1 MSSAHLVI
9 LKKQYLDAVIDG
21 SKTVESRLLKGK
33 SPPFGRVEP
42 GDKLFFKQ
50 SSGPVLATATAAAV
64 KSFENLTPAK
74 IAEIKSKYNKYILG
88 SDEYWAGKAD
98 SAYCVLIRIESVER
112 IAPVRI
118 DKRDWRAWVVL
129 TDEKNFG
136 LLATKPK
143 Q

>member
-1 MSSAHLVI
+1 MPKAHLVI

-33 SPPFGRVEP
+33 SPPFWRIEQ

-50 SSGPVLATATAAAV
+50 SSGPVRATATAAAV

-88 SDEYWAGKAD
+88 SDEYWD
-98 SAYCVLIRIESVER
+98 SKSDSLFCVLVRIESVEL
-112 IAPVRI
+112 IEPVRI
-118 DKRDWRAWVVL
+118 DKKDWRAWVVL

-136 LLATKPK
+136 LL
-143 Q
+143 